1 MTPPVECPDPY
12 AVVAA
17 ALRCRRETLT
27 PESGM
32 YRTHGWDSFGHV
44 NVMVALED
52 SYGITISNNEI
63 LSLNT
68 MKAILERCQRPGKT
82 ETK

>member
-1 MTPPVECPDPY
+1 MTPPVECPDPF
-12 AVVAA
+12 AVVAD

-44 NVMVALED
+44 NVIVAVED
-52 SYGITISNNEI
+52 AYGLIIPNDEI

-68 MKAILERCQRPGKT
+68 MKAILERFQRPGKD
-82 ETK
+82 

>member
-1 MTPPVECPDPY
+1 MTPPVESPDPFT
-12 AVVAA
+12 VVAT

-44 NVMVALED
+44 NVIVALED
-52 SYGITISNNEI
+52 AYGLSIPNDEI

-68 MKAILERCQRPGKT
+68 MKAIVERCQRSWK
-82 ETK
+82 E